1 MTSFFTRPSL
11 DSARRA
17 WGLRV
22 LRIGGVI
29 QGCFAAFWL
38 ARGGLAIGGLVGT
51 ALAAAL
57 LAVALAVLVYGLI
70 ATAGLTPRPR
80 GTEGT
85 RIERGVTVASIIQL
99 AASFAAPLMVTT
111 LGHPDL
117 VVPSIAVTIGPLLL
131 YLDYRLSIPRY
142 RFAGWALILAPIVCA
157 LLVSG
162 PALSAVVGLVAGT
175 LLLSTAILGFRQ
187 LTANAALHIARMQ
200 RRVDTTIGRPTP
212 GAGHMITSTKESL

>member
-1 MTSFFTRPSL
+1 MANSATPPSL

-17 WGLRV
+17 WALRV

-29 QGCFAAFWL
+29 QVCFAAFWL
-38 ARGGLAIGGLVGT
+38 VRGSLALGGLVGT

-57 LAVALAVLVYGLI
+57 LAVALAGLVYGVT

-80 GTEGT
+80 GTEGAH
-85 RIERGVTVASIIQL
+85 IERGVTMASIIQL
-99 AASFAAPLMVTT
+99 AASFAAPLMVIT

-142 RFAGWALILAPIVCA
+142 RLAGCALILAPIVCA
-157 LLVSG
+157 LFVSG
-162 PALSAVVGLVAGT
+162 PTLSALVGLVAGA
-175 LLLSTAILGFRQ
+175 LLLVTASLGFRQ
-187 LTANAALHIARMQ
+187 LTGNAALQAARQQ
-200 RRVDTTIGRPTP
+200 RRDASTMGRPTP
-212 GAGHMITSTKESL
+212 AGSW